1 MDNKGNLHAYEKL
14 FLIDLQRFKGNRFTR
29 RQLMH
34 QRGMTTSLV
43 TKLEKLGI
51 LSKHLDPNN
60 NLPYYSVSE
69 ELVAGF

>member
-1 MDNKGNLHAYEKL
+1 MDKKGNLNVQEKL
-14 FLIDLQRFKGNRFTR
+14 FLLDLQRFKGNRLSR
-29 RQLMH
+29 RQLM